1 MEFARSAILLSGP
14 LNLHGAIAL
23 MAIALAFPKSFDVFQ
38 VDAPIHLIGEGVTD
52 LRCHH
57 PERDYT
63 NLIHLPGLTV
73 SRPPFADARI

>member
-1 MEFARSAILLSGP
+1 MAAF
-14 LNLHGAIAL
+14 AL
-23 MAIALAFPKSFDVFQ
+23 MVIALAFPKPFDVFP

-57 PERDYT
+57 PERDNT

-73 SRPPFADARI
+73 SQPTAIGCGRQNMTLSSC